1 MWVPLLGY
9 NVRYRENYDI
19 NPSNLH
25 VRRSDT
31 GRRVR
36 TTNTGRLMLHGKWV
50 HIADV
55 VRDHRALRLVRNADD
70 DEGDDDDEEDYDFK
84 GDSEEDDEEEQQ
96 QQQEEEEEVQIVN
109 DEDEDEDEEEEE
121 EEDEAQPRTVA
132 PSPAAIPNARGV
144 VIWLSTVWNICV
156 LMALIAYIWSRE
168 SSHASS
174 ATAPPSN
181 GVYHWA

>member
-1 MWVPLLGY
+1 MNMWVPLMGY

-70 DEGDDDDEEDYDFK
+70 ECDDDEEDYDFK
-84 GDSEEDDEEEQQ
+84 GDSEADDQEEE
-96 QQQEEEEEVQIVN
+96 EEEEEVQIV
-109 DEDEDEDEEEEE
+109 EESPRCDEDEEDDEEE
-121 EEDEAQPRTVA
+121 ELEAA
-132 PSPAAIPNARGV
+132 APAAAPVVIHSNARGF

-168 SSHASS
+168 SSAASS
-174 ATAPPSN
+174 ATAPPPN
-181 GVYHWA
+181 GVYYWA